1 MSNNLREKLSTK
13 IKLCLQG
20 KNIPKSCQ
28 NIVLKLWPNTLLHI
42 LKTHGD
48 QTPQWNNAIRMYIDL
63 IDSIQPIEN
72 IEQFRQL
79 KDNFMSIAR
88 SNNNTLLLYHNE
100 ANVEPALKALI
111 AHYNQALGSAKNT
124 DFSSITQSNAL
135 AKLAKLPASIKPG
148 IWCEIYIDEDTPAR
162 RLRLSVINI
171 NTGSL
176 IFVNRKGIKK
186 LEKDAVIFAEELK
199 NGLSKVFKH
208 DSLFLKPSTKEGT
221 EFQKIV

>member
-1 MSNNLREKLSTK
+1 MNNNLREKLSSK
-13 IKLCLQG
+13 IKLCLRD

-28 NIVLKLWPNTLLHI
+28 NIVLKLWPSTLLHI

-72 IEQFRQL
+72 MEQFRQL

-100 ANVEPALKALI
+100 SNVEPALKALI
-111 AHYNQALGSAKNT
+111 THYNQQLGSAKDS
-124 DFSSITQSNAL
+124 DFSNNAQSSAL
-135 AKLAKLPASIKPG
+135 EKLAKLPANIKPG
-148 IWCEIYIDEDTPAR
+148 IWCEIYIDEETPAR

-176 IFVNRKGIKK
+176 VFVNRNGIKK
-186 LEKDAVIFAEELK
+186 LEKDALVFAEELK
-199 NGLSKVFKH
+199 QGTSKVYKH
-208 DSLFLKPSTKEGT
+208 DSLFLRPSSKEDA
-221 EFQKIV
+221 EFQQIV

>member
-1 MSNNLREKLSTK
+1 MSSHLREKLSSK
-13 IKLCLQG
+13 IKRCLKG

-28 NIVLKLWPNTLLHI
+28 AIVLKLWPRALLHI
-42 LKTHGD
+42 IKTHGS

-72 IEQFRQL
+72 IEQFHQL

-111 AHYNQALGSAKNT
+111 THYNQQLSIAKNSN
-124 DFSSITQSNAL
+124 FSSNDQTNIL
-135 AKLAKLPASIKPG
+135 DKLAKLPANIKPG
-148 IWCEIYIDEDTPAR
+148 IWCEIYIDKDTPAR

-176 IFVNRKGIKK
+176 VFVNRNGIKK
-186 LEKDAVIFAEELK
+186 LEKDAFIFADELK
-199 NGLSKVFKH
+199 SGLSKVYKH
-208 DSLFLKPSTKEGT
+208 DSLFHRPSAKEET

>member
-1 MSNNLREKLSTK
+1 MSNTQREKISAK

-63 IDSIQPIEN
+63 IDSIQAIEN

-100 ANVEPALKALI
+100 ARVEPALKALI
-111 AHYNQALGSAKNT
+111 SHYNQALGSAKNT
-124 DFSSITQSNAL
+124 DFSNISQSNTL
-135 AKLAKLPASIKPG
+135 DKLAKLPANIKPG
-148 IWCEIYIDEDTPAR
+148 IWCEIYIDENTPAR

-171 NTGSL
+171 DTGSL
-176 IFVNRKGIKK
+176 VFVNRKGLKM
-186 LEKDAVIFAEELK
+186 LEKDALIFTEELK
-199 NGLSKVFKH
+199 NGTSKVYKH
-208 DSLFLKPSTKEGT
+208 DALFLRPSSKDDA